1 MQKRFKVMEVGW
13 GKDFDENRHP
23 RIRIGRNDFS
33 LVLYDHPANGWEIVT
48 LNFATRRKSDETPK
62 EFHGESAGCELRK
75 RISGN
80 LRLAQSELDS
90 LVDDLY
96 EIGRRG
102 ATKRWI
108 GKQITLQVER
118 TE

>member
-13 GKDFDENRHP
+13 GKDFDEYRHP

-48 LNFATRRKSDETPK
+48 LNLATRRKSDAMPK
-62 EFHGESAGCELRK
+62 EFHGESAEHQLAIRLG
-75 RISGN
+75 GN
-80 LRLAQSELDS
+80 LHLAQSELGS
-90 LVDDLY
+90 LVEDLY
-96 EIGRRG
+96 ETGRRG

-108 GKQITLQVER
+108 GKHITLKVER

>member
-13 GKDFDENRHP
+13 GKDFDDNRHP
-23 RIRIGRNDFS
+23 RIRIGRDDFS

-48 LNFATRRKSDETPK
+48 LNVATRRASDATPK
-62 EFHGESAGCELRK
+62 EFHGESAEQELTK
-75 RISGN
+75 RIGGN
-80 LRLAQSELDS
+80 LRLARSELDS
-90 LVDDLY
+90 LVENLY
-96 EIGRRG
+96 EMGRRG

-108 GKQITLQVER
+108 EKQITLDVEK

>member
-1 MQKRFKVMEVGW
+1 MQKRFKVIEVGW

-23 RIRIGRNDFS
+23 RIRIERDNFS
-33 LVLYDHPANGWEIVT
+33 LVLFDHPANGWEIVT
-48 LNFATRRKSDETPK
+48 LNVATRRKSNATPN
-62 EFHGESAGCELRK
+62 EFHGESAECELTK

-90 LVDDLY
+90 LVEDLY

-102 ATKRWI
+102 AMKRWI